1 MTTIELH
8 AKNFLNRELSTLDF
22 ARRVLALAQE
32 QTLPLLERLKFLAIV
47 GNNIDEFFMVRV
59 GNYIQKNRLGLQV
72 TRPDGYTPAHLLAEI
87 RRQVLAI
94 MDEQQA
100 VMDQLLSELEA
111 QGIYLH
117 QVAQLDDNTQ
127 HAIRSYFF
135 EEVYPVLTPLAAD
148 HARPFPFISN
158 LSLNLAVSLRRHAN
172 NHLEFVR
179 IKVPSALPRL
189 VNLGKHVAKYGQDLP
204 QDHFVWIEDVIAQNL
219 DLLFPGMEIV
229 EHFPFRITRN
239 VDIDY
244 EHEQDLDLLEIIEAG
259 VHERQFGFTVR
270 LSVPINI
277 SDEMLARLID
287 ELEIDPVQDVYHFQK
302 GLGSSS
308 LFELSNIDR
317 PELKYPPYLPKIP
330 PVLVNH
336 SMDIFAA
343 LREGDMMLYHPYD
356 SFAPVE
362 EFFRQAAKD
371 PAVLAIKATL
381 YRVGQDS
388 NIVQALL
395 DARESDK
402 QVAVLVELK
411 ARFDE
416 ENNLE
421 WARQLE
427 QNGVH
432 VTYGVEEL
440 PVKTHAKVSMVIRR
454 EADGLRRYIHLGT
467 GNYNPST
474 ARLYSDLSI
483 FTTHDQIASDATRLF
498 NRLTGY
504 APATTY
510 ERLLVA
516 PEFLQSALIG
526 LIDNEIAAAQ
536 AGKEAHLIFK
546 MNQLEDDAMIAKLYE
561 ASQAG
566 VRVDLIV
573 RGICCL
579 WAGLPDFSENIRVIS
594 ILGRF
599 LEHPRIYYFKNA
611 PKDQRLYAG
620 SADLMRRNLYNRVEV
635 VFPIL
640 DQAISQRIMHILMS
654 NIQSNVLTWE
664 MHADGKYYRRQAD
677 KGEPLI
683 DSQEMFMREDR

>member
-1 MTTIELH
+1 MTTIELTPE
-8 AKNFLNRELSTLDF
+8 NFLNRELSTLQF
-22 ARRVLALAQE
+22 ARRVLSLSKE
-32 QTLPLLERLKFLAIV
+32 TDLPLLERLKFLAIV

-59 GNYIQKNRLGLQV
+59 GNYIQKSRLGLLAS
-72 TRPDGYTPAHLLAEI
+72 RPDGYTPSQLLKEIRAQVLSIMNEQRAIMAEI
-87 RRQVLAI
+87 LK
-94 MDEQQA
+94 
-100 VMDQLLSELEA
+100 ELENHSV
-111 QGIYLH
+111 YLH
-117 QVAQLDDNTQ
+117 QVEHLSADQRQAVRD
-127 HAIRSYFF
+127 YFF
-135 EEVYPVLTPLAAD
+135 EEIYPVLTPLAAD

-158 LSLNLAVSLRRHAN
+158 LSLNLAVSLRRNTHN
-172 NHLEFVR
+172 DLEFVR

-189 VNLGKHVAKYGQDLP
+189 VNLGKHVAKYGHNMP

-219 DLLFPGMEIV
+219 DILFPGMDIIES
-229 EHFPFRITRN
+229 FPFRITRN

-270 LSVPINI
+270 LSVPIDI
-277 SDEMLARLID
+277 SDEMLERLID
-287 ELEIDPVQDVYHFQK
+287 ELEIDPNQDVYHFQG
-302 GLGSSS
+302 GLGSAS
-308 LFELSNIDR
+308 LFELSAIDR
-317 PELKYPPYLPKIP
+317 PELKYPPYIP
-330 PVLVNH
+330 RLSPDLAPHN
-336 SMDIFAA
+336 DIFEA

-356 SFAPVE
+356 SFTPVE

-381 YRVGQDS
+381 YRVGSDS
-388 NIVQALL
+388 AIVQALL

-440 PVKTHAKVSMVIRR
+440 PVKTHAKISMVIRR

-474 ARLYSDLSI
+474 ARMYSDLSI
-483 FTTHDQIASDATRLF
+483 FTTNHEIASDATRLF

-504 APATTY
+504 APGTTY
-510 ERLLVA
+510 QQLLVA
-516 PEFLQSALIG
+516 PEFLQKSLVA
-526 LIDNEIAAAQ
+526 LIDNEIEASK
-536 AGKEAHLIFK
+536 AGKPAQLIFK
-546 MNQLEDDAMIAKLYE
+546 MNQLEDDVMIAKLYE

-566 VRVDLIV
+566 VEVILIV

-611 PKDQRLYAG
+611 PSDQQLYAG

-640 DQAISQRIMHILMS
+640 DSTIRQRVMQILTS
-654 NIQSNVLTWE
+654 NIESNVLTWE
-664 MHADGKYYRRQAD
+664 MGADGHYHRREIAD
-677 KGEPLI
+677 DEAI
-683 DSQEMFMREDR
+683 VDSQALFMQSNH